1 MRTVTW
7 LTSVNRRF
15 RKEPSSGWFRRL
27 AVRLA
32 EVFVPAFGS
41 SPAGATRQSFA
52 IRLGRIG
59 IIQLEDHCG
68 ARCLRVRRGT
78 VWLTGTPAE
87 NAVLLQAGHR
97 FDLTRQWPFVLQAI
111 GDADIEL
118 LS

>member
-7 LTSVNRRF
+7 LDSINRRS
-15 RKEPSSGWFRRL
+15 RNEPSNSRLHRL

-32 EVFVPAFGS
+32 QFCFPALRGFRIE
-41 SPAGATRQSFA
+41 ATRPSLAF
-52 IRLGRIG
+52 RLGRNG
-59 IIQLEDHCG
+59 IIQLQEHCG
-68 ARCLRVRRGT
+68 ARGLRVLRGT

-87 NAVLLQAGHR
+87 NDVVLQAGHR
-97 FDLTRQWPFVLQAI
+97 FPLTGRWPFVLQAM